1 MATLLDAARGETMA
15 TLTVSGAAT
24 VNSLNVGSAT
34 GAAAGEVRTS
44 NGLRLNALTSGR
56 IEMRTL
62 TLANLATG
70 QFPNVSGSG
79 SGTLGMAFVFDNG
92 GDMAIYR
99 LGGALT
105 QTTEIADP
113 TGVFTNASGTASS
126 NNIYW
131 SAGNS
136 RYELENRRGS
146 SRTYTIILFV
156 DA

>member
-1 MATLLDAARGETMA
+1 
-15 TLTVSGAAT
+15 
-24 VNSLNVGSAT
+24 
-34 GAAAGEVRTS
+34 
-44 NGLRLNALTSGR
+44 
-56 IEMRTL
+56 MRTL